1 MVWREMQE
9 NTSLISMTTCGGIS
23 GRRKKK
29 KQNMTHTTTH
39 TGRVCSARVQPRGVL
54 ENCWCALELGIGK
67 NGLSWAS
74 SLRLQ
79 IVRRKFQSA
88 RSGTKA

>member
-1 MVWREMQE
+1 
-9 NTSLISMTTCGGIS
+9 
-23 GRRKKK
+23 
-29 KQNMTHTTTH
+29 MTHTTTH
-39 TGRVCSARVQPRGVL
+39 TGRVWSARVQPRGVL

-88 RSGTKA
+88 RSMVVREREEAEQGTAGQERIVHNGK